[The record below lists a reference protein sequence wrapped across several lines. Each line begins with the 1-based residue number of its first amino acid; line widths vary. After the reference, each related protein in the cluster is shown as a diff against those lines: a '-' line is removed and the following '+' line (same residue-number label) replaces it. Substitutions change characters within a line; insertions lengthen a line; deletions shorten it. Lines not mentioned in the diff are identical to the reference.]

1 MIKHII
7 KRSVQ
12 CYLTNSNKN
21 FREDIAFNVNNS
33 NYDDWKNKRQKTTA
47 DKIILKKK
55 KNTKIM
61 WLKHY
66 QIIELKKNIIQILNL

>member
-33 NYDDWKNKRQKTTA
+33 NYDD
-47 DKIILKKK
+47 
-55 KNTKIM
+55 
-61 WLKHY
+61 
-66 QIIELKKNIIQILNL
+66 